1 MTAESGSSLLFLIPA
16 NFFNLGEPSKTER
29 VKSSIFGHRMSFI
42 TLTTDWGIRDYYAGA
57 LKGRL
62 YRLLPNVII
71 TDISHQVARYN
82 SQQAAYL
89 FNSSWS
95 AFPQGTLHILAVSA
109 STEPPQLLALKKD
122 GHIFIGPNNGIFS
135 MVFGEAPVDM
145 VVVDQ
150 PGNSA
155 AGYNLDLLAGIAA
168 HLLSGKNLYELGSR
182 PAEFVER
189 SMFRPVLEEDV
200 IRGTVIYVDDF
211 GNAVTNIT
219 RELFEEQR
227 RGRKFEV
234 VTRKVQNMYIDRI
247 SLSYS
252 ESEPG
257 TLVAIFNE
265 IGLMEIALTM
275 DSASKLLGLKLSDN
289 IRIEFR

>member
-1 MTAESGSSLLFLIPA
+1 MP
-16 NFFNLGEPSKTER
+16 
-29 VKSSIFGHRMSFI
+29 FI

-62 YRLLPNVII
+62 YRLLPDAMI
-71 TDISHQVARYN
+71 TDITHQVARFN
-82 SQQAAYL
+82 SQQAAYI
-89 FNSSWS
+89 FNASWS
-95 AFPQGTLHILAVSA
+95 AFPVGTLHIIAVSTQMDA
-109 STEPPQLLALKKD
+109 PQLLALKKD

-135 MVFGEAPVDM
+135 MVFDESPVDM

-150 PGNSA
+150 PGNA
-155 AGYNLDLLAGIAA
+155 PAGYNLDLLAGIAA

-182 PAEFVER
+182 PSEFTER

-200 IRGTVIYVDDF
+200 IRGSVIYLDDF

-247 SLSYS
+247 SASYS

-265 IGLMEIALTM
+265 TGFLEIALTM
-275 DSASKLLGLKLSDN
+275 DNASKLLGLKLTDN
-289 IRIEFR
+289 IRIEFK